1 MFGFIYSTMVVL
13 MYSVLIPDMLD
24 LSEFE
29 YEYEVKSNWPSI
41 WYEAHFNILYG
52 KQCQTVVIFIHKS

>member
-1 MFGFIYSTMVVL
+1 MFGL
-13 MYSVLIPDMLD
+13 WLCLYSVLIPDMLD
-24 LSEFE
+24 LSEF
-29 YEYEVKSNWPSI
+29 EYEVKSNWPSI